1 MKKLNFINI
10 MKSFFC
16 FKGKK
21 IKLINLCDDI
31 VKKDICVERILKRL
45 YRLEKNYNLMI
56 QQKSSNESN
65 PNDNFSKIK
74 KIITKIDIELEDKT
88 KKPG

>member
-21 IKLINLCDDI
+21 IKLINLCDGV

-45 YRLEKNYNLMI
+45 YRLENNYNLI
-56 QQKSSNESN
+56 IQKSSNESN
-65 PNDNFSKIK
+65 SKDNFSKIK